1 MPYTNMDATEYKNNI
16 MTDNLTTIIASK
28 TKTVEISREKPTIII
43 GERINPTGRKKVL
56 AALQAGEFDL
66 VRDDAISQVQAGA
79 AVLDVNAGVP
89 GADEPALLRQVMR
102 TVMESTD
109 VPLCI
114 DTADP
119 VALEAALSIYEG
131 SALVNSVNGE
141 EKSLKAVL
149 PLIKEYGAAVIGL
162 CMDDDGIPATPE
174 ARLKAAAKVIE
185 RAAQFGIPPENV
197 VIDPLAMTMGA
208 DHTSGLTTLKTIE
221 LVVKEFGVNITMG
234 ASNISFGLPDRK
246 FVNSTYIAMAIH
258 AGLTCPITNPL
269 VPEVVIAMLGADL
282 SMGRDEYGMNW
293 IKAFR
298 RRKKEAE
305 RKEAGR
311 DTAS

>member
-1 MPYTNMDATEYKNNI
+1 MA
-16 MTDNLTTIIASK
+16 DNLTTFISSK
-28 TKTVEISREKPTIII
+28 TTKVEICREKPTVII

-56 AALQAGEFDL
+56 AALEAGNFDI
-66 VRDDAISQVQAGA
+66 VRSDAISQVQAGA
-79 AVLDVNAGVP
+79 QVLDVNAGVP
-89 GADEPALLRQVMR
+89 GVDEPALLQQVMHA
-102 TVMESTD
+102 VMEVAG

-114 DTADP
+114 DTANP
-119 VALEAALSIYEG
+119 PALEAALSIYG
-131 SALVNSVNGE
+131 GKALVNSVNGE
-141 EKSLKAVL
+141 EKSLQAVL
-149 PLIKEYGAAVIGL
+149 PLVKEYDAAVIGL

-174 ARLKAAAKVIE
+174 ARLQAAAKIIE
-185 RAAQFGIPPENV
+185 RAAKLGISPEDV

-208 DHTSGLTTLKTIE
+208 DPTAGRTTLETIE

-246 FVNSTYIAMAIH
+246 FINATFIAMAIH

-269 VPEVVIAMLGADL
+269 EPEVAIAVLGADL

-293 IKAFR
+293 IKEFR

-305 RKEAGR
+305 HNSA
-311 DTAS
+311 